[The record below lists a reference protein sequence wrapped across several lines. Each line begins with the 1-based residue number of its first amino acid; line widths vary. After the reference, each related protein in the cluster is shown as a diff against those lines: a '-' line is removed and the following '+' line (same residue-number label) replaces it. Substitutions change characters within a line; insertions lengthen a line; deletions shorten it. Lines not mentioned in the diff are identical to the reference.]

1 MWSMQGVIERRETK
15 GGVIWGGRERDLNK
29 WPLCSRNVWVWE
41 GDVS

>member
-15 GGVIWGGRERDLNK
+15 GGCDMGEERDLNK